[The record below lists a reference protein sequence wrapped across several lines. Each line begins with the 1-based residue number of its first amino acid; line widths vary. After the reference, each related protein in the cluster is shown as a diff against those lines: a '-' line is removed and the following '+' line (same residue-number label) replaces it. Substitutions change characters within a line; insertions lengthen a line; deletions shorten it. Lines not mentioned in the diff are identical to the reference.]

1 MLRAPDEARMSA
13 PRADPRRP
21 GSSLPSRRTIL
32 GLAAAAAVL
41 GLGNGGRAG
50 AASDAVETDEIGD
63 QVQRLP
69 PGRLPVFASDPGIG
83 RLYRFA
89 VDRPDVLQYMPCF
102 CGCGRLGHRD
112 NRGCYV
118 KAEHGDGTVTYT
130 SHAAT

>member
-1 MLRAPDEARMSA
+1 MSA
-13 PRADPRRP
+13 PRRP
-21 GSSLPSRRTIL
+21 LSRR
-32 GLAAAAAVL
+32 AVL
-41 GLGNGGRAG
+41 GLAGTGVAIGLGG
-50 AASDAVETDEIGD
+50 AARWVWGAVPDAVQTDEIGD

-69 PGRLPVFASDPGIG
+69 RGRLPVFASDPEIG

-118 KAEHGDGTVTYT
+118 KAEHGDGTLTYT

>member
-13 PRADPRRP
+13 LGRR
-21 GSSLPSRRTIL
+21 LTRRTV
-32 GLAAAAAVL
+32 LALAGAGVVI
-41 GLGNGGRAG
+41 GLGSGGRRVAG

-69 PGRLPVFASDPGIG
+69 RGRLPVFASDPGIG
-83 RLYRFA
+83 VLYRFA